1 MKFRIGQLFSMGFP
15 IFHTVRQLA
24 YLSSS
29 QKTIL
34 ASPSLVET
42 TKSFYKFLDGTE
54 KINKRRKTL
63 LLLKYGESVYYN
75 IRENG
80 LDYVRKEGSREGKKE
95 KVESENWET
104 KRSKEQRAVGLCRE
118 EQLGEVQ
125 PNTVPVLESSG

>member
-1 MKFRIGQLFSMGFP
+1 M
-15 IFHTVRQLA
+15 RQLA

-34 ASPSLVET
+34 ASPSLAET
-42 TKSFYKFLDGTE
+42 TKSFYKFSHGME

-80 LDYVRKEGSREGKKE
+80 LDYVRKEGSRGGKK
-95 KVESENWET
+95 KKQKT
-104 KRSKEQRAVGLCRE
+104 GRPRGQKSKGQSDFAGK
-118 EQLGEVQ
+118 
-125 PNTVPVLESSG
+125 SSWGKCSTTQSLY